1 MVLGYASVNSR
12 CAPTPPPPQATVGHL
27 PTLSVPGVGHL
38 QILRCPGARHLP
50 TPGPTA
56 FLFQKTKP

>member
-1 MVLGYASVNSR
+1 MVLVYASVNSS
-12 CAPTPPPPQATVGHL
+12 CAQTPPPPATVGHL